1 LSAQFDLV
9 RQLLRV
15 RGKFAGTF
23 VAHVAAILPPL
34 QSASALPQAASP
46 SFGDDFAAVLAGL
59 APQAPVAKDAPPPQQ
74 AQPANDSVAQAAPVQ
89 PQPKLRARLV
99 PVLARTDTR
108 PDAKAKAQTGSVPAS
123 RAAET
128 AKAAAADPDE
138 ENATTVAPVAATRP
152 AAPLKIELAI
162 KPVPPD
168 APKASPDMD
177 IAPVDAGKHAA
188 DPNQA
193 QAAANAKPVS
203 AQALAEIVA
212 AAKNAPPTAAA
223 MPETLLKVPAGAQ
236 IAAAADA
243 PAKPNVKDT
252 APPRVS
258 VTVKSVALPPVSAVS
273 DKTVRAL
280 SDIAANV
287 SQASP
292 DKTDTEERDDTRQ
305 QDASPDRRD
314 APQTN
319 VSASATQPSA
329 KADAAVQPG
338 QSAPAGQIAMV
349 PPASAAAPA
358 TSASAAM
365 PATQPASEELTKV
378 TDLGVAIVARS
389 AAGAKSFEIRL
400 DPAELGRV
408 EVKLTVGADGKADAT
423 IIAHRPETLALLLR
437 DSQNL
442 ERTLKDSGLEL
453 SNSSLNFSLKGQERQ
468 GDGGGASKAH
478 TRNLSDAVVARSE
491 ATNASIAS
499 LSLAPS
505 SARLDIRV

>member
-1 LSAQFDLV
+1 M
-9 RQLLRV
+9 
-15 RGKFAGTF
+15 
-23 VAHVAAILPPL
+23 
-34 QSASALPQAASP
+34 PQAASP

-74 AQPANDSVAQAAPVQ
+74 APPANDSVAQAAPVQ
-89 PQPKLRARLV
+89 LQPRLRARLV
-99 PVLARTDTR
+99 PVLARTDSK
-108 PDAKAKAQTGSVPAS
+108 PDAKAKAQTASVSTP

-128 AKAAAADPDE
+128 AKAAAADPEE

-152 AAPLKIELAI
+152 AAAAQLKIEHAA
-162 KPVPPD
+162 KGVAPD
-168 APKASPDMD
+168 APAASPDAD
-177 IAPVDAGKHAA
+177 IAAPADTGERAA

-193 QAAANAKPVS
+193 QAAPNAANAKPVS
-203 AQALAEIVA
+203 PQALAEIVA
-212 AAKNAPPTAAA
+212 AAKNAPPAAA
-223 MPETLLKVPAGAQ
+223 VPENLLKVPAGAQ

-243 PAKPNVKDT
+243 SAKPNVKDA

-258 VTVKSVALPPVSAVS
+258 VTVKSAAPPPVSAVS

-280 SDIAANV
+280 ADIAANE
-287 SQASP
+287 SQASRLS
-292 DKTDTEERDDTRQ
+292 DETSTEEGDTTQQ

-314 APQTN
+314 APQAN
-319 VSASATQPSA
+319 VSAPATQPSA
-329 KADAAVQPG
+329 KPDVAVQPAQPQ

-349 PPASAAAPA
+349 TAPVSAAAPA

-365 PATQPASEELTKV
+365 PAPQPTSEELTKV
-378 TDLGVAIVARS
+378 TDLGIAIAARS

-408 EVKLTVGADGKADAT
+408 DVKLTVGTDGKADAT

-442 ERTLKDSGLEL
+442 ERTLKDSGLQL

>member
-1 LSAQFDLV
+1 
-9 RQLLRV
+9 
-15 RGKFAGTF
+15 
-23 VAHVAAILPPL
+23 VAHVATILPPL

-59 APQAPVAKDAPPPQQ
+59 APQAPVAKDAPPPGQ

-89 PQPKLRARLV
+89 PQPKLRARPV
-99 PVLARTDTR
+99 PVLARTDSK
-108 PDAKAKAQTGSVPAS
+108 PDAKTKAQTASVSTP

-152 AAPLKIELAI
+152 AAQLKIELAV
-162 KPVPPD
+162 KGVAPD
-168 APKASPDMD
+168 APAASPDAD
-177 IAPVDAGKHAA
+177 IVAPADTGERAA
-188 DPNQA
+188 DPDQA
-193 QAAANAKPVS
+193 QAAPNAANAKPVS
-203 AQALAEIVA
+203 PQALAEIVA

-223 MPETLLKVPAGAQ
+223 VPENLLKVPAGAQ

-243 PAKPNVKDT
+243 SATPNVKDA

-258 VTVKSVALPPVSAVS
+258 VTVKSAAPPPLSVVA

-280 SDIAANV
+280 ADIAANE

-292 DKTDTEERDDTRQ
+292 DKTGTEERDDTRQ

-314 APQTN
+314 APQTD
-319 VSASATQPSA
+319 VSAAASQPSA
-329 KADAAVQPG
+329 KPDVAVQPAQRE
-338 QSAPAGQIAMV
+338 QSAPAGQIAMAT
-349 PPASAAAPA
+349 PPVSAAAPA

-378 TDLGVAIVARS
+378 TDLGVAIAARS

-400 DPAELGRV
+400 DPAELGHID
-408 EVKLTVGADGKADAT
+408 VKLTVGIDGKADAT

-442 ERTLKDSGLEL
+442 ERTLKDSGLQL